1 MKEQLTIAVSGL
13 NNTDNP
19 GPGIPVIRALR
30 DWKGKDV
37 RIIGLSYDHLE
48 PGLYM
53 HDLVDKSYSVPFPS
67 EGSDNLLLRLE
78 YIHQQ
83 EKLDFIFPNF
93 DAELFTFM
101 KLAPVLDQMG
111 IKTFLPTID
120 QFEER
125 HKYRLSEFGIKYG
138 LNVPLSITVSSISEV
153 PSVLQQFEFPV
164 VVKGKYYE
172 AYIAYNQEQVYSYFN
187 KLQAKWGLPIIFQ
200 QFVYG
205 NEYNVTALGDGKG
218 NTIGAVPMRK
228 QFITDKGKAWAGITL
243 DEPQLLEMTHTL
255 IAANKWRGGMELEL
269 IKDKEGKMYIV
280 EINPRFPAWVYLPV
294 ACGQNMPAAAVQ
306 LAFGEDVEPFTTYD
320 IGKLFVRYSWDN
332 IVSLSDFQKISTIG
346 EL

>member
-1 MKEQLTIAVSGL
+1 MKQQLTIAVSGL

-37 RIIGLSYDHLE
+37 RIIGISYDHLE

-101 KLAPVLDQMG
+101 KLAPQLEQMG
-111 IKTFLPTID
+111 IKTFLPTLD

-138 LNVPLSITVSSISEV
+138 LNVPLSITVGSVSEV
-153 PSVLQQFEFPV
+153 PAALQQFEFPV
-164 VVKGKYYE
+164 VVKGKFYE
-172 AYIAYNQEQVYSYFN
+172 AYIAYNIEQVYSYFN
-187 KLQAKWGLPIIFQ
+187 KLQSKWGLPIIFQ

-243 DEPQLLEMTHTL
+243 DEPKLLEMTHKL

-269 IKDKEGKMYIV
+269 IKDKEGKLFIV

-294 ACGQNMPAAAVQ
+294 ACGQNMPAAAVR
-306 LAFGEDVEPFTTYD
+306 LAFGEEVEPFTQYD
-320 IGKLFVRYSWDN
+320 VGKLFVRYSWDN
-332 IVSLSDFQKISTIG
+332 IVTLSDFQKISTTG

>member
-1 MKEQLTIAVSGL
+1 MKDQLCIAVSGL

-53 HDLVDKSYSVPFPS
+53 HDLVDKSYQVPFPS
-67 EGSDNLLLRLE
+67 AGAENLMVRLQ

-83 EKLDFIFPNF
+83 ENIDFIFPNF

-101 KLAPVLDQMG
+101 KLAPQLLEMG
-111 IKTFLPTID
+111 IHTLLPGLD

-125 HKYRLSEFGIKYG
+125 HKYRLNEFGEKYG
-138 LNVPLSITVSSISEV
+138 LSVPKSVTVSAFDQVQSA
-153 PSVLQQFEFPV
+153 LQQFEYPV
-164 VVKGKYYE
+164 VVKGKFYE
-172 AYIAYNQEQVYSYFN
+172 AYNAYNPEQVSSYFH
-187 KLQAKWGLPIIFQ
+187 KIQAKWGFPVIFQ
-200 QFVYG
+200 KFVYG
-205 NEYNVTALGDGKG
+205 NEYNVVALGDGKG
-218 NTIGAVPMRK
+218 RTIGAVPMRK

-243 DEPQLLEMTHTL
+243 EEPELIEMTEKL
-255 IAANKWRGGMELEL
+255 ISANKWRGGMEIEL
-269 IKDKEGKMYIV
+269 IKDKSGKLYIV
-280 EINPRFPAWVYLPV
+280 EINPRFPAWVYLAV
-294 ACGQNMPAAAVQ
+294 ASGQNMPEAAVK
-306 LAFGEDVEPFTTYD
+306 LAFGEHVEPFKSYEV
-320 IGKLFVRYSWDN
+320 GKMFVRYSWDN
-332 IVSLSDFQKISTIG
+332 IVNLSDFEKISTQG

>member
-30 DWKGKDV
+30 DWKGKDI
-37 RIIGLSYDHLE
+37 RIIGISYDHLE

-53 HDLVDKSYSVPFPS
+53 HDLVDKSYSVPYPS

-101 KLAPVLDQMG
+101 KLAPKLEQMG
-111 IKTFLPTID
+111 IKTFLPTVD

-125 HKYRLSEFGIKYG
+125 QKYRLSEFGEKYG
-138 LNVPLSITVSSISEV
+138 LHVPLSVTVGSVSEV
-153 PSVLQQFEFPV
+153 TAAMNQFDFPV
-164 VVKGKYYE
+164 VVKGKFYE
-172 AYIAYNQEQVYSYFN
+172 AFIAYNIEQVYSYFN
-187 KLQAKWGLPIIFQ
+187 KLQSKWGLPIIFQ

-218 NTIGAVPMRK
+218 TTIGAVPMRK
-228 QFITDKGKAWAGITL
+228 LFITDKGKAWAGITL
-243 DEPQLLEMTHTL
+243 DEPRLLEMTHKL

-269 IKDKEGKMYIV
+269 IKDKDGKLFIV

-294 ACGQNMPAAAVQ
+294 AAGQNMPAAAVQ
-306 LAFGEDVEPFTTYD
+306 MAFGEDVKPFTTYD
-320 IGKLFVRYSWDN
+320 VGKMFVRYSFDN
-332 IVSLSDFQKISTIG
+332 IVNLSDFQNISTTG